1 MKVRTFMTLLVILG
15 VVIGLSGVTYAQ
27 VHTDI
32 DTVSV
37 SNVAGASGKHLINI
51 TVACSTY
58 SQPDSMFILFP
69 PGTKIL
75 SNTSGNAYAHVDTVD
90 GDSIK
95 IDGKSFDAT
104 LGDIVV
110 GDTVIHP
117 ESAAYY
123 TTIQNKTFLLDS
135 LISSDAFN
143 ASAYTTRPMIILD
156 FDTTKGI
163 ISGTSFEF
171 RAHLNVNKND
181 TTLTSDLPDTSYNT
195 ANGSSLLNGYIDTIF
210 VITAF
215 RKPDLIGGAAPD
227 VISWA
232 KIDTVLSHIMP
243 GALSSITRTQD
254 FRGYSTTKKDTAGMG
269 IGWTNYGE
277 PTGDPYATDSLIAT
291 LKDTYGNILLD
302 STSVVGLKAYNTSF
316 TIQNPGNGKL
326 LRLTTETGGYD
337 NATQQDTI
345 LTTTNLT
352 RGSGGDSVGHFLFDG
367 DYISYSKATYVSFQI
382 FSGSVTNTSGA
393 NTLQFVNHRPKLLSL
408 TTSTFTASVSDSFGN
423 VCANDSLALSS
434 HFGTGTIYIGTNS
447 SSVNTSIG
455 PSGGAGLDVSGKAY
469 FRMIV
474 GTDATEGETTKDS
487 LIVQVLQLQAPITSP
502 KVTSMTWGGTNLRK
516 PIAVDIIAGEV
527 ASVSIYPTASI
538 LTDLTS
544 TDYHDGTYNDQGR
557 VRAGETVIFVAEITD
572 QFGNAKTVTSSYATD
587 SLTWSV
593 NSGPSG
599 GGTFA
604 SEGVSSTI
612 GSFSLAVDTILYT
625 TNTTVDSD
633 TVKVT
638 AYLPSG
644 GTSVAT
650 RAFYTK
656 GNVPATFKWEVS
668 SGKVLTSATDTVRVD
683 SVLTVKTYIWDAY
696 GNPADTAVRA
706 IIGVGSQ
713 SVIGSGNASND
724 GIGRT
729 GTHTLSGASS
739 LDTLIHT
746 DFTTNPDTTYAVAYF
761 NSDSAKGYTYVY
773 VKTGGTKKDSIKIIK
788 HPENTYSLDLKLV
801 QDDGTEVDNDSSA
814 GAIVSGSKRSF
825 YVRLYDLH
833 GNLVVPDTSSVR
845 DSTIHTGSLFRGYD
859 FWVNPTTLD
868 ESVISVDTLIKSN
881 PKGGDSSKV
890 AFIGST
896 AGDWGVVYS
905 GSYSVLNSE
914 GYVKYTLRTAGGRAD
929 LGKVYAEF
937 VSDHKGKSGV
947 IADTAYFRTTLP
959 EAFHHF
965 AVFVKAPS
973 AFNAGTETSYDI
985 GTNYTINLSP
995 KDVGGNPIY
1004 ALGVTKLE
1012 LHLLDS
1018 DGNALTFDTTKTAP
1032 TAPIQAIYWTETS
1045 QLNMMDSVS
1054 GIIWT
1059 GAWSST
1065 DSMLGSGDS
1074 SLSINVKSTK
1084 VLTGAKLRVIA
1095 NTEEITTEY
1104 DSTYDLSLSWDA
1116 GAVDTIEVA
1125 PVSAT
1130 TLYEQT
1136 TFDLGI
1142 RFRDAYKNSLADSQ
1156 YTVQVRTNHSN
1167 VSGLDNNFVVKEYQT
1182 ARVTL
1187 NKLDS
1192 PTGMQFFA
1200 TIIDNPLN
1208 GHTFNPGIYGYSSM
1222 YTVSTATLNAPSSL
1236 NATDVSG
1243 DAGGYVK
1250 LSWTAS
1256 ANHPGMTGTTDD
1268 DLPITYYQIYRSTTN
1283 NIASASNWAYIPA
1296 TPLTSSSN
1304 TTIAA
1309 EVSTNGQTGAAYYW
1323 VAACN
1328 GDLPIATT
1336 SSASATASKVY
1347 YNKDSKAA
1355 TISANYAVMGAN
1367 GALISAVSNSN
1378 MATATSDAQ
1387 ASVYGVSE
1395 EYDPV
1400 FDFNSN
1406 SDVDLSD
1413 LSTILAN
1420 YGKTVGKASV
1430 APKMGTSKI
1439 NTKVNSNG
1447 DVFDLS
1453 VDFEGEESINA
1464 YGFVVSYNPAHYEF
1478 VDATKGALLSDGFFL
1493 TNDSKPGRLVVIN
1506 MMRDGSEMAQGN
1518 AANLRF
1524 QWIGEEVSSLTIENI
1539 STMNDGSEIFGVESK
1554 VIESPVAIP
1563 KEFALKQN
1571 YPNPFNPTT
1580 TIKFEMPKSS
1590 NVKLE
1595 IYNIL
1600 GQKVKTLVNEDMKA
1614 GYHKVTW
1621 DGTNDYSVKV
1631 SSGMYIYIIK
1641 AGDFI
1646 ARHKMVLLK

>member
-15 VVIGLSGVTYAQ
+15 VVIGLSGTAIGQ
-27 VHTDI
+27 I
-32 DTVSV
+32 DTIGSYLGT
-37 SNVAGASGKHLINI
+37 NAAGDSASHTINLNLTFSGSS
-51 TVACSTY
+51 TVDTVI
-58 SQPDSMFILFP
+58 ILFP
-69 PGTKIL
+69 VGTKL
-75 SNTSGNAYAHVDTVD
+75 NTDNVPDTSHLVMVD
-90 GDSIK
+90 GIKLTNALDSYEALNGHGGNRFTYLRGRPWRET
-95 IDGKSFDAT
+95 DT
-104 LGDIVV
+104 LNAPLVYFELPAAGQSASTTHTLKLSYCVASNDTSIGTSPRIAGAYRDTIVV
-110 GDTVIHP
+110 FVSNAVAAGGDTVVSRLYSPITAG
-117 ESAAYY
+117 AASQV
-123 TTIQNKTFLLDS
+123 TLEE
-135 LISSDAFN
+135 
-143 ASAYTTRPMIILD
+143 D
-156 FDTTKGI
+156 FDASKT
-163 ISGTSFEF
+163 
-171 RAHLNVNKND
+171 D
-181 TTLTSDLPDTSYNT
+181 TCGMTIGWSTNSSTLEDTLTFKVKDEFGNVVFDST
-195 ANGSSLLNGYIDTIF
+195 GYI
-210 VITAF
+210 
-215 RKPDLIGGAAPD
+215 KL
-227 VISWA
+227 
-232 KIDTVLSHIMP
+232 
-243 GALSSITRTQD
+243 
-254 FRGYSTTKKDTAGMG
+254 
-269 IGWTNYGE
+269 E
-277 PTGDPYATDSLIAT
+277 
-291 LKDTYGNILLD
+291 
-302 STSVVGLKAYNTSF
+302 AYNNTYTLS
-316 TIQNPGNGKL
+316 NPGGGKL
-326 LRLTTETGGYD
+326 LRLKSGYNAMGGFDAMNQYD
-337 NATQQDTI
+337 TLMSSLNSTI
-345 LTTTNLT
+345 
-352 RGSGGDSVGHFLFDG
+352 SGGGDGIGTAHFIG
-367 DYISYSKATYVSFQI
+367 ATISYSKAASIKFRGTYTGNTNIYYGTS
-382 FSGSVTNTSGA
+382 SNGTNTR
-393 NTLQFVNHRPKLLSL
+393 QFVRHRPKLLSL
-408 TTSTFTASVSDSFGN
+408 NPSTQTSNVEVNSSTSVFTVAVSDSFGN
-423 VCANDSLALSS
+423 VCYNDSVVVSTYRGEAQLYN
-434 HFGTGTIYIGTNS
+434 GTS
-447 SSVNTSIG
+447 ASSVTNNVGNG
-455 PSGGAGLDVSGKAY
+455 PAGVYLDIAGKSY
-469 FRMIV
+469 WKGIV
-474 GTDATEGETTKDS
+474 GTVASTDS
-487 LIVQVLQLQAPITSP
+487 LIFQTYEIHTLGHAIARTDI
-502 KVTSMTWGGTNLRK
+502 NLRK
-516 PIAVDIIAGEV
+516 AIPITIIAGEV
-527 ASVSIYPTASI
+527 SDISIYPSNDD
-538 LTDLTS
+538 LTDQDNTM
-544 TDYHDGTYNDQGR
+544 DYYEGNYGETGR
-557 VRAGETVIFVAEITD
+557 VRAGYSVTFVAKITD
-572 QFGNAKTVTSSYATD
+572 QFGNEKDVSSSYASDSIIWTYEADTTTD
-587 SLTWSV
+587 AQFTK
-593 NSGPSG
+593 
-599 GGTFA
+599 
-604 SEGVSSTI
+604 EGVDTTNSK
-612 GSFSLAVDTILYT
+612 FSVDVDTVVFTTSTTIDTYT
-625 TNTTVDSD
+625 
-633 TVKVT
+633 VT
-638 AYLPSG
+638 ATAKLPSG
-644 GTSVAT
+644 SERTAST
-650 RAFYTK
+650 TFYTK
-656 GNVPATFKWEVS
+656 GGVPEIFKWKVS
-668 SGKVLTSATDTVRVD
+668 SGEILTTATDTVRVD
-683 SVLTVKTYIWDAY
+683 SVLSINTFLWDAY
-696 GNPADTAVRA
+696 YNPADTHARVTY
-706 IIGVGSQ
+706 GVGYK
-713 SVIGSGNASND
+713 SVVGSGNADND
-724 GIGRT
+724 GIGRNNSHILNGLT
-729 GTHTLSGASS
+729 SM
-739 LDTLIHT
+739 DTMIH
-746 DFTTNPDTTYAVAYF
+746 NWNNNIPPVNDTTYSNVFF
-761 NSDSAKGYTYVY
+761 NSDSTKGYTYIYISV
-773 VKTGGTKKDSIKIIK
+773 GGTKKDSIKIIK

-814 GAIVSGSKRSF
+814 GAIVAGSKKSF
-825 YVRLYDLH
+825 YVRLYDRH
-833 GNLVVPDTSSVR
+833 NNLIVPDTVEAR
-845 DSTIHTGSLFRGYD
+845 DSTIHTGSLFIGYNQ
-859 FWVNPTTLD
+859 WIKPTSLP
-868 ESVISVDTLIKSN
+868 SAVISVDTLIKDN

-890 AFIGST
+890 AFIGTT

-914 GYVKYTLRTAGGRAD
+914 GYVKYTLRTQGGRSD
-929 LGKVYAEF
+929 LGKIYVQF
-937 VSDHKGKSGV
+937 VGDRVEGTTPS
-947 IADTAYFRTTLP
+947 DTAFFRTTLP
-959 EAFHHF
+959 EALSYF
-965 AVFVKAPS
+965 AVFVSTPP
-973 AFNAGTETSYDI
+973 AFNAGTETSYDV

-1004 ALGVTKLE
+1004 AIGVTKLE

-1032 TAPIQAIYWTETS
+1032 TAPIQAVYWS
-1045 QLNMMDSVS
+1045 SNSGLNMMDSVS
-1054 GIIWT
+1054 GIVWT
-1059 GAWSST
+1059 GVWSAS
-1065 DSMLGSGDS
+1065 DSQLSSGDS
-1074 SLSINVKSTK
+1074 SLTINVKSTK

-1130 TLYEQT
+1130 
-1136 TFDLGI
+1136 
-1142 RFRDAYKNSLADSQ
+1142 
-1156 YTVQVRTNHSN
+1156 TNHSN

-1304 TTIAA
+1304 TTVAA

-1387 ASVYGVSE
+1387 AALGDYNGNNEVDLSDMSLLLSVYGVSE

-1478 VDATKGALLSDGFFL
+1478 VDATRGALLSDGFFL

-1614 GYHKVTW
+1614 GYHKITW